1 MPTEGVATLQTKA
14 IAFFSLCFG
23 FGLSGCY
30 DGKGGG
36 GGGTDSMGT
45 DAGDDGDDDGGSDG
59 PTEDPPEN
67 VNLVPETMSRRMSRA
82 ELDNTLA
89 DLMGDD
95 TEPARTY
102 LSEEDFSPYDND
114 YNNQIVS
121 RTLIESVEVLSQDV
135 ANRLIADPTRRA
147 MVVPCTPSGPG
158 DAACFQ
164 QAVETFG
171 RLALRRP
178 LSDDEVAAYMTL
190 QEYSTENIPEV
201 DNDFYTGVALVISAI
216 IQDPDFLY
224 RIEAGTQTSEDGVF
238 KLNDYEIASRIS
250 YLLWGSTPDDQ
261 LLSDAEAGMLAEPE
275 SRADV
280 IARVLDG
287 ERAKTQLYRYHA
299 MWLGYRGI
307 PHEQTLVDA
316 FNQETTALIER
327 VVFDQSTDYTELFT
341 SSETYVDSM
350 LADHYGLPQ
359 PAGAAGWVAYE
370 QDRAGILSHGSVL
383 AAFSKFTDTSP
394 TQRGIMIAERLR
406 CMVLPE
412 PPPTVD
418 TDNPPGDPDDPEAC
432 KEDRYLA
439 IRAQESCDSCHQNM
453 DPIGMGLE
461 NYDIAGRFRTADDGK
476 PDCVISG
483 QGELPGVGSFSGPA
497 ELAQRLLESG
507 ELEQCVNKQYMEYAL
522 GRPLSPND
530 AELVDTSLEGFEA
543 NGYDFKQMM
552 ADYAIAEAFGF
563 RRESGN

>member
-1 MPTEGVATLQTKA
+1 MATLQTKA

-30 DGKGGG
+30 DGNSGA

-45 DAGDDGDDDGGSDG
+45 DTDGADDGDGDDETGG

-67 VNLVPETMSRRMSRA
+67 VELVPETMSRRMTRA
-82 ELDNTLA
+82 ELNNTLS
-89 DLMGDD
+89 DLMGDA
-95 TEPARTY
+95 TEPANTY

-114 YNNQIVS
+114 YNNQLVS
-121 RTLIESVEVLSQDV
+121 RTLIESMEVLSVDV
-135 ANRLIADPTRRA
+135 AERLIADPARRSL
-147 MVVPCTPSGPG
+147 VVPCTPSGPG
-158 DAACFQ
+158 DEACFR
-164 QAVETFG
+164 QAIETFG

-178 LSDDEVAAYMTL
+178 LTAEEVDAYATL

-201 DNDFYTGVALVISAI
+201 DNDFYTGIALVISAI

-224 RIEAGTQTSEDGVF
+224 RIEAGTMTSEAGVF
-238 KLNDYEIASRIS
+238 KLNDFEIASRIS

-261 LLSDAEAGMLAEPE
+261 LIADAEAGMLAEPE
-275 SRADV
+275 GRAEAID
-280 IARVLDG
+280 RVLQN
-287 ERAKTQLYRYHA
+287 ERAQRQLFRYHA

-316 FNQETTALIER
+316 FNQETSALIQR
-327 VVFDQSTDYTELFT
+327 VVFDDASSYTDLFT
-341 SSETYVDSM
+341 STETYVDTF

-359 PAGAAGWVAYE
+359 PAGGEGWVDYGE
-370 QDRAGILSHGSVL
+370 DRAGILSHGSVL

-394 TQRGIMIAERLR
+394 TQRGILIGERLR
-406 CMVLPE
+406 CIATPT

-418 TDNPPGDPDDPEAC
+418 ADNPPGDPDDPNAC

-439 IRAQESCDSCHQNM
+439 IRAEESCDNCHKNM

-461 NYDIAGRFRTADDGK
+461 NYDIAGRYRETDEGK
-476 PDCVISG
+476 PNCVISG
-483 QGELPGVGSFSGPA
+483 QGELPGVGTFSGPG
-497 ELAQRLLESG
+497 ELADRLVESG
-507 ELEQCVNKQYMEYAL
+507 ELERCVTKQYMEYAL
-522 GRPLSPND
+522 GRPLGVDD
-530 AELVDTSLEGFEA
+530 AEVVNTAFDGFET
-543 NGYDFKQMM
+543 NGYDFRRMI
-552 ADYAIAEAFGF
+552 ADYATGDAFGF